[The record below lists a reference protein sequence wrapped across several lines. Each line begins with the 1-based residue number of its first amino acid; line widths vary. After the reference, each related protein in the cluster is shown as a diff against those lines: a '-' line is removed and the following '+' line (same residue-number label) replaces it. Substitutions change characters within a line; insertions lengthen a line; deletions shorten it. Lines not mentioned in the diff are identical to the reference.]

1 MNGAA
6 GIGLAAL
13 VVLGAAAG
21 EAATYLGQPQR
32 LGEGTVRTYAE
43 IGAGGAPQA
52 IGFLIDESAFRGLPP
67 LRNMTSRCFDL
78 NGNGKIDDSSECEGD
93 LEVRLAMPDA
103 LSQRSDVPFRWVGL
117 NWNAEGHPPE
127 AWSVP
132 HFDFHFYIA
141 SRNQL
146 ALIRVG
152 PCKFFI
158 NCDDL
163 KRATIAVPAK
173 YVAADHVNVD
183 AAVSMMGNHLIDA
196 RTPELGDPPSKFTHT
211 WIFGAYDGHI
221 TFYQLRADDHAGVLH
236 EPARGL
242 RADPP
247 AGGAREGRLLPDR
260 VLHPLSPG
268 AEGLHGLDRRP
279 RQAPGRLRR
288 GRRLRRDA
296 PIG

>member
-6 GIGLAAL
+6 GISLAAL
-13 VVLGAAAG
+13 LVLGAAAG
-21 EAATYLGQPQR
+21 EAATYLGEAQR
-32 LGEGTVRTYAE
+32 LGEGTVRTYAKL
-43 IGAGGAPQA
+43 GAGGAPQA
-52 IGFLIDESAFRGLPP
+52 IGFLVDESAFKGLPP

-93 LEVRLAMPDA
+93 LEVRLALPDA
-103 LSQRSDVPFRWVGL
+103 LTKRSDISFRWVGM

-152 PCKFFI
+152 RCKFFI

-163 KRATIAVPAK
+163 ERATIPVPAK
-173 YVAADHVNVD
+173 YLAADHVNVD

-196 RTPELGDPPSKFTHT
+196 RTPELGDPPRKFTHT
-211 WIFGAYDGHI
+211 GIFGAYDGHI
-221 TFYQLRADDHAGVLH
+221 TFY
-236 EPARGL
+236 EPMITLEFFMSRPEVCAPIRQ
-242 RADPP
+242 P
-247 AGGAREGRLLPDR
+247 AAREKGGSYPTEYCIRYHPGRR
-260 VLHPLSPG
+260 AYTVSI
-268 AEGLHGLDRRP
+268 EGLVKRP
-279 RQAPGRLRR
+279 A
-288 GRRLRRDA
+288 D
-296 PIG
+296 

>member
-6 GIGLAAL
+6 GISLAAL

-21 EAATYLGQPQR
+21 EAATYLGEPQR

-43 IGAGGAPQA
+43 IGAGGAPEA
-52 IGFLIDESAFRGLPP
+52 IGSVIDESAFRGLPP

-93 LEVRLAMPDA
+93 LERQLSLPDV
-103 LSQRSDVPFRWVGL
+103 LSQRSDIPFRWVGM

-141 SRNQL
+141 SRNEI

-158 NCDDL
+158 NCDDF
-163 KRATIAVPAK
+163 KRATMPVPAK

-183 AAVSMMGNHLIDA
+183 AAVSMMGNHLIDT
-196 RTPELGDPPSKFTHT
+196 RTPELGDPPQKFTHT

-221 TFYQLRADDHAGVLH
+221 TFY
-236 EPARGL
+236 EPMITLAFFMSRPDL
-242 RADPP
+242 CAPIRQP
-247 AGGAREGRLLPDR
+247 AAREKAGYYPTEYCIRYHPGRR
-260 VLHPLSPG
+260 AYTVSI
-268 AEGLHGLDRRP
+268 EGLVKRP
-279 RQAPGRLRR
+279 A
-288 GRRLRRDA
+288 
-296 PIG
+296 